1 MSQFAVFIAGLLLVA
16 ESQASDVADR
26 STLQGFLSKSDYDK
40 FITPNLNR
48 VKHGNELGASPFTV
62 VDDKPVLQSSA
73 QAQEKQAAQEL
84 LANNSYDPIS
94 LSVFGIGLVSFVTM
108 LGLTLWRA
116 LQPATIPTNTVS
128 ASGGQVMEMKSQDS
142 NVRVNSG
149 RVGWGQLSPTN
160 SQPQTL
166 CYADA
171 AEASAAEAPATEPAA
186 AKEPTFKVYDV
197 PSDKKKEDE
206 EDKVVVDPQAEEKEL
221 TKTITGKP
229 IMGVS
234 GFFKDP
240 ARSDQH
246 VLDLLHAQNVW
257 GAIVS
262 FSDDMVANKKRL
274 VSRSA
279 RYSGL
284 LGVLR
289 FGELNSA
296 DVATSLEDNEVQAW
310 LAFDVAPNEVG
321 ATLAAAVKAK
331 TVERVVVA
339 STGPV
344 PDDQLK
350 AVEGED
356 IDWSVVSFDVAAL
369 ADDLP
374 EGGPLAIDRDS
385 QDLASAISRDDAC
398 RVVAEAFVLEPAT
411 KKRFVVSN
419 GGEVSAA
426 YLRSLRE
433 QGFSRRAEL
442 GKLIQGDMAAFEEAQ
457 KPKEEVVVEKT
468 EEEKKA
474 EAIDRAKEYED
485 LFAES
490 RKKAAEQREQAI
502 TAKAREW
509 LSAQWKAK
517 QWSTAAGIDTEAYIE
532 ENWAEGIKEA
542 SAILGYTKKNAQ
554 GMNIDPDDDDSSSSS
569 DDDDDDDKD

>member
-1 MSQFAVFIAGLLLVA
+1 LDSPKIAGT
-16 ESQASDVADR
+16 E
-26 STLQGFLSKSDYDK
+26 
-40 FITPNLNR
+40 
-48 VKHGNELGASPFTV
+48 
-62 VDDKPVLQSSA
+62 
-73 QAQEKQAAQEL
+73 EKQGAQKL
-84 LANNSYDPIS
+84 LANNSYNTIS
-94 LSVFGIGLVSFVTM
+94 LSAIGLGLVSFVTM

-171 AEASAAEAPATEPAA
+171 AEASAAEAPATEPA
-186 AKEPTFKVYDV
+186 KEPTFKVYDV

-240 ARSDQH
+240 ARSDQN

-502 TAKAREW
+502 TARAREW

-517 QWSTAAGIDTEAYIE
+517 QWSTAAGIDTEAYIK
-532 ENWAEGIKEA
+532 ENWAEGIKQA

-554 GMNIDPDDDDSSSSS
+554 GMNIDNADDDDSSSSS
-569 DDDDDDDKD
+569 DDFDDDWD

>member
-1 MSQFAVFIAGLLLVA
+1 MVQLVVLMAGLLFLA
-16 ESQASDVADR
+16 ETEASGVADR
-26 STLQGFLSKSDYDK
+26 STFQGFLSKYVPFGSDASKSSMSDYDK
-40 FITPNLNR
+40 FITSSLNR
-48 VKHGNELGASPFTV
+48 VKHGNELAKDFDSP
-62 VDDKPVLQSSA
+62 KIA
-73 QAQEKQAAQEL
+73 GREEKQVAQKL
-84 LANNSYDPIS
+84 LANNSYNPIS
-94 LSVFGIGLVSFVTM
+94 LSAIGIGLVSLVTM
-108 LGLTLWRA
+108 LGVRLRRG
-116 LQPATIPTNTVS
+116 LQPADGLAPDMPMSTVS
-128 ASGGQVMEMKSQDS
+128 ALGDTVMEMKSQDS
-142 NVRVNSG
+142 NVKVDSG
-149 RVGWGQLSPTN
+149 KVGWGQLSSNN
-160 SQPQTL
+160 SQPQTF
-166 CYADA
+166 CYAQA
-171 AEASAAEAPATEPAA
+171 VAE
-186 AKEPTFKVYDV
+186 KEPTFKVYDI
-197 PSDKKKEDE
+197 PSDKKKEA

-221 TKTITGKP
+221 TKTIKGKP

-234 GFFKDP
+234 GFFKDA
-240 ARSDQH
+240 ARNDQH

-274 VSRSA
+274 MSRSA

-289 FGELNSA
+289 FGELNST
-296 DVATSLEDNEVQAW
+296 DIVSSLEEAEVQAW

-321 ATLAAAVKAK
+321 ATLSAAVQAK

-339 STGPV
+339 TTGPV

-369 ADDLP
+369 AEDLP
-374 EGGPLAIDRDS
+374 EGGPLAVDRNS

-457 KPKEEVVVEKT
+457 KPKEEVVEQKT

-474 EAIDRAKEYED
+474 EAIDRAKEYQE

-490 RKKAAEQREQAI
+490 RRLAAEQREQAI
-502 TAKAREW
+502 AAKAREW
-509 LSAQWKAK
+509 LSDQWKAK

-532 ENWAEGIKEA
+532 ENWAEGIKQA
-542 SAILGYTKKNAQ
+542 SAILGYTKKNVQ
-554 GMNIDPDDDDSSSSS
+554 GMNIDNADDDDSSSSS
-569 DDDDDDDKD
+569 DGFDDDWD